1 MLLLRA
7 AFSSATQS
15 TFRHI
20 YVDSSGRAINA
31 TSRHDRPFFATGGR
45 DEEENERKIRM
56 QERRRRAR
64 EFLERNPPP
73 PPSDRRQ
80 LEKMTDEQLRK
91 LGWFSG
97 GGSSTDLYSSG
108 FLADPSQT
116 YDKWAQAYRM
126 LGAMIDCDHAKDQGS
141 HDNKNNKNGDD
152 QGGSQTCSRWML
164 WAAVR
169 SRISLLKF
177 AFVLVEAQIV
187 DRSRPSSLL
196 ITPDAHPVRESEL

>member
-1 MLLLRA
+1 MVSVSACLRLACLLLMRA
-7 AFSSATQS
+7 ALSTATQS
-15 TFRHI
+15 SASFRNI

-31 TSRHDRPFFATGGR
+31 SHHPLFFEAGSKG
-45 DEEENERKIRM
+45 EEEQERKLRM

-80 LEKMTDEQLRK
+80 LEKLTDEQVRK

-97 GGSSTDLYSSG
+97 GSSSTDLYSSG

-126 LGAMIDCDHAKDQGS
+126 LGAMIDCDHAKDEGS
-141 HDNKNNKNGDD
+141 HDKNNNKNGDY

-169 SRISLLKF
+169 VLSCLLPYRASF
-177 AFVLVEAQIV
+177 LV
-187 DRSRPSSLL
+187 S
-196 ITPDAHPVRESEL
+196 